1 MKQFLVVLASSI
13 LCLAL
18 TGCANMSN
26 RDVGTITGGV
36 LGGALGNQIGGG
48 SGRVLATVGGTL
60 IGAYIG
66 GSVGQSMDD
75 VDRMRMSQAFETTRT
90 NQASTWRNP
99 DSGNT
104 YTVTPT
110 HTYTNPRGQP
120 CREYSTTAIIG
131 GKRQEIYGT
140 ACRQADGS
148 WKVIK

>member
-1 MKQFLVVLASSI
+1 MKRMLTLLASTS
-13 LCLAL
+13 LCLTLVA
-18 TGCANMSN
+18 CANMTN

-66 GSVGQSMDD
+66 GAVGQSMDD
-75 VDRMRMSQAFETTRT
+75 VDRMRMTQAFETNRT
-90 NQASTWRNP
+90 NQATSWHNP
-99 DSGNT
+99 DTGNT

-110 HTYTNPRGQP
+110 HTYTNPRGQA

-131 GKRQEIYGT
+131 GKRQQIYGT
-140 ACRQADGS
+140 ACRTSDGS
-148 WKVIK
+148 WKIVK